1 MRLGPRTPD
10 LKALELLVLVVEK
23 RSIGAAA
30 RALHVSQPAA
40 SQRLRA
46 LEARLGVVLVERRPT
61 GVIPTPAGEAAAGW
75 AGEVLAAAEALD
87 RGVAA
92 LRAGR
97 GAHLRIFSS
106 LTVAEYLLPRWL
118 RALRRGDRRGA
129 VTLEV
134 GNSAD
139 VMAAVTARRATLGF
153 VENRG
158 STGSLESLVVARDE
172 LVVVVPPGHSW
183 ARRRRREVDLGELA
197 STALVVREQG
207 SGTRDALYQALA
219 ERTGRE
225 GPFPIALE
233 LGSAALV
240 RAAVIAGEGPA
251 VLSRLAVERELAE
264 GLLVEVLPAGGPL
277 LRELRAVWRADEPP
291 TGSAAALLAIARGET
306 A

>member
-1 MRLGPRTPD
+1 M
-10 LKALELLVLVVEK
+10 LVVEK
-23 RSIGAAA
+23 GSIGAAA

-61 GVIPTPAGEAAAGW
+61 GVVPTPAGEAVAGW
-75 AGEVLAAAEALD
+75 AGEVISAAEALD
-87 RGVAA
+87 RQVAA

-97 GAHLRIFSS
+97 RAHLRIFSS

-118 RALRRGDRRGA
+118 RALRRRDRRGA

-139 VMAAVTARRATLGF
+139 VVSAVTARRATLGF
-153 VENRG
+153 VENAG
-158 STGSLESLVVARDE
+158 PTGALERRVVARDE
-172 LVVVVPPGHSW
+172 LVVVVAPGHRW
-183 ARRRRREVDLGELA
+183 ARRTPCVVGVEELA
-197 STALVVREQG
+197 ATPLVVREQG
-207 SGTRDALYQALA
+207 SGTRDALYRALA
-219 ERTGRE
+219 ERTGH
-225 GPFPIALE
+225 GGSFPIALE

-264 GLLVEVLPAGGPL
+264 GLLAEVPLADGSL

-291 TGSAAALLAIARGET
+291 TGSAAALLAIACGDL